1 MIAKMTGVLVRVGD
15 DDVRVQV
22 GPFEYQVQIAEA
34 VRRQLQ
40 LRTGETITLH
50 IAEYFE
56 GNQSGTRLIPRKIGF
71 GTEAEL
77 EFFEL
82 FCTVEKIGVKKA
94 LKAMARSVRDIADAI
109 ARQDAKW
116 LTTLPGI
123 GPAMAEQIIT
133 SLKRKVVKYAHIPGE
148 TAEAA
153 EPSADKP
160 GKKKGA
166 GKPAEAD
173 VTPGPTGQVIDEVY
187 QALMALGLSPMEAR
201 DRLDK
206 LLQSREPFAS
216 APEAISKIFGRV

>member
-1 MIAKMTGVLVRVGD
+1 MITKMTGLLVRID
-15 DDVRVQV
+15 DEDVRLQI
-22 GPFEYQVQIAEA
+22 GPFEYQLQIAEA

-40 LRTGETITLH
+40 LKSGEEITLH

-56 GNQSGTRLIPRKIGF
+56 GNQSGTRFLPRKIGF

-109 ARQDAKW
+109 GRQDAKW

-123 GPAMAEQIIT
+123 GPAMAEQIVT
-133 SLKRKVVKYAHIPGE
+133 TLKRKVAKFAHLPGE
-148 TAEAA
+148 TVEAP
-153 EPSADKP
+153 EPATDKP
-160 GKKKGA
+160 GKKKA
-166 GKPAEAD
+166 AEA
-173 VTPGPTGQVIDEVY
+173 VPGPTGRVIDEVY

-206 LLQSREPFAS
+206 LLQSREPFADV
-216 APEAISKIFGRV
+216 AEAISKIFGRV

>member
-1 MIAKMTGVLVRVGD
+1 MITKMTGTLVRVD
-15 DDVRVQV
+15 DEDVRLTI
-22 GPFEYQVQIAEA
+22 GPFEYAIQIAEA

-40 LRTGETITLH
+40 LRTGEEITLH

-56 GNQSGTRLIPRKIGF
+56 GNQSGTRFIPRKIGF

-94 LKAMARSVRDIADAI
+94 LKAMARPVRDIADAI

-133 SLKRKVVKYAHIPGE
+133 SLKRKVVKYAHGPAGI
-148 TAEAA
+148 AEAA
-153 EPSADKP
+153 EPSTDKA
-160 GKKKGA
+160 GKKKGV
-166 GKPAEAD
+166 GKPTEAD
-173 VTPGPTGQVIDEVY
+173 ATPGPTGQIIDEVY

-216 APEAISKIFGRV
+216 VSEAITKIFGRV

>member
-1 MIAKMTGVLVRVGD
+1 MITKMTGLLVRID
-15 DDVRVQV
+15 DEDVRLLI
-22 GPFEYQVQIAEA
+22 GPFEYQIQIAEA

-40 LRTGETITLH
+40 LKSGEEITLH

-56 GNQSGTRLIPRKIGF
+56 GNQSGTRFLPRKIGF

-109 ARQDAKW
+109 GRQDAKW

-123 GPAMAEQIIT
+123 GPAMAEQIVT
-133 SLKRKVVKYAHIPGE
+133 TLKRKVAKFAHLPGE
-148 TAEAA
+148 TVEAA
-153 EPSADKP
+153 EPATDKP
-160 GKKKGA
+160 GKKKT
-166 GKPAEAD
+166 AD
-173 VTPGPTGQVIDEVY
+173 AAPGPTGRVIDEVY

-206 LLQSREPFAS
+206 LLQSREPFADV
-216 APEAISKIFGRV
+216 AEAIAKVFGRA

>member
-1 MIAKMTGVLVRVGD
+1 MIVKMTGTLVRVGD
-15 DDVRVQV
+15 EEVRLQI
-22 GPFEYQVQIAEA
+22 GPFEYEIQVAEA
-34 VRRQLQ
+34 GRRHLQ
-40 LRTGETITLH
+40 LRTGEEVALH

-56 GNQSGTRLIPRKIGF
+56 GNQSGTRFVPRKIGF

-109 ARQDAKW
+109 TRQDVKW

-123 GPAMAEQIIT
+123 GPAMAEQIVMT
-133 SLKRKVVKYAHIPGE
+133 LKRKVAKFTHGP
-148 TAEAA
+148 AEAVEA
-153 EPSADKP
+153 VEPASEKP
-160 GKKKGA
+160 GKKRGTAKA
-166 GKPAEAD
+166 GETAA
-173 VTPGPTGQVIDEVY
+173 PGPTGQTIDEVY

-206 LLQSREPFAS
+206 LLQSREPFGS
-216 APEAISKIFGRV
+216 APEAISKIFGRA

>member
-1 MIAKMTGVLVRVGD
+1 MITKMTGTLVRID
-15 DDVRVQV
+15 DEDVRLSI
-22 GPFEYQVQIAEA
+22 GPFEYQIQIAEA

-40 LRTGETITLH
+40 LKTGEETTLH

-56 GNQSGTRLIPRKIGF
+56 GNQSGTRFLPRKIGF

-109 ARQDAKW
+109 SRQDAKW

-133 SLKRKVVKYAHIPGE
+133 TLKRKVVKFAHAPGDVV
-148 TAEAA
+148 EAT
-153 EPSADKP
+153 EPDKP
-160 GKKKGA
+160 GKKKA
-166 GKPAEAD
+166 ATAEA
-173 VTPGPTGQVIDEVY
+173 TGPTGKVIDEVY

-206 LLQSREPFAS
+206 LLQSREPFAGV
-216 APEAISKIFGRV
+216 PEAISKIFGRA

>member
-1 MIAKMTGVLVRVGD
+1 MITKMTGLLVRID
-15 DDVRVQV
+15 DEDVRLRI
-22 GPFEYQVQIAEA
+22 GPFEYQIQIAEA

-40 LRTGETITLH
+40 LKSGEEITLH

-56 GNQSGTRLIPRKIGF
+56 GNQSGTRFLPRKIGF

-109 ARQDAKW
+109 GRQDAKW

-123 GPAMAEQIIT
+123 GPAMAEQIVT
-133 SLKRKVVKYAHIPGE
+133 TLKRKVAKFAHVPGE
-148 TAEAA
+148 TIEVP
-153 EPSADKP
+153 EPATDKP
-160 GKKKGA
+160 GKKKA
-166 GKPAEAD
+166 AEAA
-173 VTPGPTGQVIDEVY
+173 PGPTGRVIDEVY

-206 LLQSREPFAS
+206 LLQSREPFADV
-216 APEAISKIFGRV
+216 AEAIAKIFGRA

>member
-1 MIAKMTGVLVRVGD
+1 MITKMTGTLVRID
-15 DDVRVQV
+15 DEDVRLQL
-22 GPFEYQVQIAEA
+22 GPFEYQILVAEA

-40 LRTGETITLH
+40 LRTGEEITLH

-56 GNQSGTRLIPRKIGF
+56 GNQSGTRFLPRKIGF
-71 GTEAEL
+71 STEAEL

-109 ARQDAKW
+109 SRQDTKW

-123 GPAMAEQIIT
+123 GPAMAEQIVT
-133 SLKRKVVKYAHIPGE
+133 TLKRKVVKFAHGPGE
-148 TAEAA
+148 VVEAG
-153 EPSADKP
+153 EPTTEKP
-160 GKKKGA
+160 GRKKG
-166 GKPAEAD
+166 KPGEGEG
-173 VTPGPTGQVIDEVY
+173 VGPTGQVIDEVY

-206 LLQSREPFAS
+206 LLQSREPFAN
-216 APEAISKIFGRV
+216 APDAIAKIFGRG

>member
-1 MIAKMTGVLVRVGD
+1 MITKMTGTLVRID
-15 DDVRVQV
+15 DEDVRLQL
-22 GPFEYQVQIAEA
+22 GPFEYQILVAEA

-40 LRTGETITLH
+40 LRTGEEITLH

-56 GNQSGTRLIPRKIGF
+56 GNQSGTRFLPRKIGF
-71 GTEAEL
+71 STEAEL

-109 ARQDAKW
+109 SRQDTKW

-123 GPAMAEQIIT
+123 GPAMAEQIVT
-133 SLKRKVVKYAHIPGE
+133 TLKRKVVKFAHGPGE
-148 TAEAA
+148 VVEAG
-153 EPSADKP
+153 EPTTEKP
-160 GKKKGA
+160 GRKKG
-166 GKPAEAD
+166 KPGEGEA
-173 VTPGPTGQVIDEVY
+173 VGPTGQVIDEVY

-206 LLQSREPFAS
+206 LLQSREPFAN
-216 APEAISKIFGRV
+216 APDAIAKIFGRG

>member
-1 MIAKMTGVLVRVGD
+1 MITKMTGLLVRID
-15 DDVRVQV
+15 DEDVRMQI
-22 GPFEYQVQIAEA
+22 GPFEYQIQVAEA

-40 LRTGETITLH
+40 MKSGDEITLH

-56 GNQSGTRLIPRKIGF
+56 GNQSGTRFIPRKIGF

-109 ARQDAKW
+109 SRQDAKW

-133 SLKRKVVKYAHIPGE
+133 TLKRKVVKFAHAPGE
-148 TAEAA
+148 TVEVA
-153 EPSADKP
+153 EPDKP
-160 GKKKGA
+160 GKKKPA
-166 GKPAEAD
+166 AEAG
-173 VTPGPTGQVIDEVY
+173 GPTGQVIDEVY

-206 LLQSREPFAS
+206 LLQSRVPFAGV
-216 APEAISKIFGRV
+216 PEAIALIFGRA

>member
-1 MIAKMTGVLVRVGD
+1 MTGTLVRVD
-15 DDVRVQV
+15 DEDVRLTI
-22 GPFEYQVQIAEA
+22 GPFEYAIQIAEA

-40 LRTGETITLH
+40 LRTGEEITLH

-56 GNQSGTRLIPRKIGF
+56 GNQSGTRFIPRKIGF

-94 LKAMARSVRDIADAI
+94 LKAMARPVRDIADAI

-133 SLKRKVVKYAHIPGE
+133 TLKRKVVKFAHAPGDVV
-148 TAEAA
+148 EAT
-153 EPSADKP
+153 EPSAEKP

-166 GKPAEAD
+166 AEPAG
-173 VTPGPTGQVIDEVY
+173 GPTGQVIDEVY
-187 QALMALGLSPMEAR
+187 LALMALGLSPMEAR

-206 LLQSREPFAS
+206 LLQSREPFADS
-216 APEAISKIFGRV
+216 AAAIVLIFGRA

>member
-1 MIAKMTGVLVRVGD
+1 MITKMTGTLVRID
-15 DDVRVQV
+15 DEDVRLQL
-22 GPFEYQVQIAEA
+22 GPFEYQIQVAEA

-40 LRTGETITLH
+40 LKSGEEITLH

-56 GNQSGTRLIPRKIGF
+56 GNQSGTRFIPRKIGF
-71 GTEAEL
+71 STEAEL

-109 ARQDAKW
+109 SRQDTKW

-123 GPAMAEQIIT
+123 GPAMAEQIVT
-133 SLKRKVVKYAHIPGE
+133 TLKRKVVKFAHAPGE
-148 TAEAA
+148 VVEAGEPTAEMTGRKKGKPGEAEAA
-153 EPSADKP
+153 
-160 GKKKGA
+160 
-166 GKPAEAD
+166 
-173 VTPGPTGQVIDEVY
+173 GPTGQVIDEVY

-206 LLQSREPFAS
+206 LLQSRVPFAGV
-216 APEAISKIFGRV
+216 PEAIAMIFGRA

>member
-1 MIAKMTGVLVRVGD
+1 MITKMTGLLVRID
-15 DDVRVQV
+15 DEDVRMQI
-22 GPFEYQVQIAEA
+22 GPFEYQIQVAEA

-40 LRTGETITLH
+40 LKSGDEITLH

-56 GNQSGTRLIPRKIGF
+56 GNQSGTRFIPRKIGF
-71 GTEAEL
+71 STEAEL

-109 ARQDAKW
+109 SRQDAKW
-116 LTTLPGI
+116 LTTLPSI

-133 SLKRKVVKYAHIPGE
+133 TLKRKVVKFAHVPGE
-148 TAEAA
+148 VVDAA
-153 EPSADKP
+153 EPDKP
-160 GKKKGA
+160 GKKKPA
-166 GKPAEAD
+166 AEAG
-173 VTPGPTGQVIDEVY
+173 GPTGQVIDEVY

-206 LLQSREPFAS
+206 LLQSREPFAGV
-216 APEAISKIFGRV
+216 PEAIALIFGRA